1 MLIYLNGRLVKK
13 EAARVS
19 VFDHG
24 LLYGDG
30 VFEGIRSYKCIV
42 FKLNEH
48 IDRLY
53 ASAHAI
59 ALEIP
64 MSKSRMREAVLKT
77 LKANRLKDAYIR
89 LVVTRGEG
97 DLGLDPRTCRKP
109 TIFIIADKIALY
121 PPALCKQGMTLVTV
135 STRRNISEALSPR
148 IKSLNYLNNI
158 LGKIE
163 ALNAGVPEA
172 VMLDQNGFVTE
183 CTGVNIFMVQGS
195 RLLTPAV
202 SIGILAGVT
211 RSVVLGLAA
220 RADLEPCETALTRFD
235 LFGADEVFLT
245 GTAAEII
252 PVVKIDGRVIGAG
265 VAGQKTLMLLTHF
278 RKTTKEDGVRYAV

>member
-30 VFEGIRSYKCIV
+30 VFEGIRSYNCLV
-42 FKLNEH
+42 FKLDEH

-64 MSKSRMREAVLKT
+64 LSKTRMREAILKT
-77 LKANRLKDAYIR
+77 LKANHLKDAYIR
-89 LVVTRGEG
+89 VVVTRGEG
-97 DLGLDPRTCRKP
+97 DLGLDPRKCRKP

-121 PPALCKQGMTLVTV
+121 PPALYKQGMILVTV

-158 LGKIE
+158 LAKVE
-163 ALNAGVPEA
+163 AVNAGAAEA
-172 VMLDQNGFVTE
+172 VMLDQNGFVAE
-183 CTGVNIFMVQGS
+183 CTGVNIFMVQGG

-202 SIGILAGVT
+202 SVGILAGIT
-211 RSVVLGLAA
+211 RSVVLGLAP

-235 LFGADEVFLT
+235 LFCADEVFLT

-265 VAGQKTLMLLTHF
+265 VAGQKTLHLLTHF